1 MSIELYSPE
10 EIGERLAA
18 RMTRLRLAQDLR
30 RETLAERAGVSPA
43 TVKRFEVTGQVTLA
57 NLLRLASALG
67 CLEQFEGLFAAA
79 PAASI
84 AELEQRVLARGRRR
98 GRR

>member
-10 EIGERLAA
+10 EIAEQLAER
-18 RMTRLRLAQDLR
+18 MMKLRLAQDWR
-30 RETLAERAGVSPA
+30 RETLAERAGVSAA
-43 TVKRFEVTGQVTLA
+43 TVKRFESSGQVTLA

-67 CLEQFEGLFAAA
+67 CLGQFEGLFTAA
-79 PAASI
+79 PVASL
-84 AELEQRVLARGRRR
+84 AELERRVLSGARRR